1 MKKVKLAIASV
12 LTVMVIMPAVAQADV
27 VYNIGVVSL
36 YKSKGVDQNT
46 GEAKDFR
53 PALQGGVDW
62 THASG
67 FYVSNW
73 NSTGKFGAANLEI
86 DLTAGYVHKL
96 NDTVSF
102 DISLFTYAF
111 RDQAAE
117 NGTDL
122 NTSVSFGAFKLY
134 YNRVLTK
141 VYETSETFGLDY
153 KQPLTDK
160 LTFLAGAGYKNP
172 RVGKDNTY
180 ASLGLGYNLGAGLT
194 TKLEI
199 SGADESVYGAAGKT
213 RAVIF
218 LNQTF

>member
-1 MKKVKLAIASV
+1 MKKVKLTIASV
-12 LTVMVIMPAVAQADV
+12 LAVVVMVPVVAKADV

-46 GEAKDFR
+46 GEANNFR

-86 DLTAGYVHKL
+86 DLTAGYLYKL
-96 NDTVSF
+96 NDAVSL
-102 DISLFTYAF
+102 DISLFTYAYPY
-111 RDQAAE
+111 QASE

-122 NTSVSFGAFKLY
+122 NTSVSFGPVKLY

-153 KQPLTDK
+153 RKPLTEK

-172 RVGKDNTY
+172 RVGKDNAY
-180 ASLGLGYNLGAGLT
+180 ASVGLAYNLGTGLT

-199 SGADESVYGAAGKT
+199 SGADETVYGAAGTT
-213 RAVIF
+213 RAIVSI
-218 LNQTF
+218 NQTF

>member
-1 MKKVKLAIASV
+1 
-12 LTVMVIMPAVAQADV
+12 
-27 VYNIGVVSL
+27 VSL
-36 YKSKGVDQNT
+36 
-46 GEAKDFR
+46 
-53 PALQGGVDW
+53 
-62 THASG
+62 
-67 FYVSNW
+67 
-73 NSTGKFGAANLEI
+73 
-86 DLTAGYVHKL
+86 
-96 NDTVSF
+96 
-102 DISLFTYAF
+102 DISLFTYAYP
-111 RDQAAE
+111 DQASE

-180 ASLGLGYNLGAGLT
+180 ASVGLGYNLGTGLT

-213 RAVIF
+213 RMVIS

>member
-1 MKKVKLAIASV
+1 MKKVKLTIASV
-12 LTVMVIMPAVAQADV
+12 LAVVVMVPVVAKADV
-27 VYNIGVVSL
+27 AYNIGVVSL

-46 GEAKDFR
+46 GEANNFR

-86 DLTAGYVHKL
+86 DLTAGYVYKL
-96 NDTVSF
+96 NDAVSV
-102 DISLFTYAF
+102 DISLFTYAYPY
-111 RDQAAE
+111 QASE

-122 NTSVSFGAFKLY
+122 NTSVSFGPVKLY

-153 KQPLTDK
+153 KQQLTDK

-172 RVGKDNTY
+172 RVGKDITY
-180 ASLGLGYNLGAGLT
+180 ASVGLAYSLGTGLT
-194 TKLEI
+194 TKMEI
-199 SGADESVYGAAGKT
+199 SGADETVYGAAGTT
-213 RAVIF
+213 RAIVSI
-218 LNQTF
+218 NQTF